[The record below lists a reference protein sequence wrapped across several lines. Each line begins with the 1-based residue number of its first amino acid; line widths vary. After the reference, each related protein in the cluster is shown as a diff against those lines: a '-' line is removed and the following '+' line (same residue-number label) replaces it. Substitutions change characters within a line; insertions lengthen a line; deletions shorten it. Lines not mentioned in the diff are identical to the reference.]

1 MDRRTFLKGLVGG
14 TVVAG
19 QGLVVPRSLAGG
31 QLPIGAVESAAWAV
45 LPGQEPLIKRTY
57 RPPNFET
64 PVSAFGDV
72 ITPNEQFF
80 VRWHLAHIPGIAAET
95 WRLRIGGESVE
106 HPYELTLDQLKQ
118 DFEPV
123 ELVAVC
129 QCAGNR
135 RGFSEPPVPG
145 VQWGAGAMGNAR
157 WKGARLRDVLTR
169 AGLKADALEIVF
181 DGADDGVIDETPDFV
196 KSLPLW
202 KALDENTLIAY
213 EMNGEA
219 LPHANGFPVRLVVP
233 GWTGT
238 YWVKQLISIS
248 AVPKPETGFWMSKAY
263 RIPKGKFPGAERFPS
278 QEAETDAP
286 ITDIL
291 VNSLI
296 TNIEEGQRLS
306 AGEPTTVKGI
316 AWDGGHG
323 IRTVDVSVNGGRT
336 WESARLEPDYGRFSF
351 RAWHHAF
358 TPRGG
363 GENRLMARA
372 TSRQGRT
379 QPFEPVF
386 NRAGYHNNVV
396 QRIHVEITP

>member
-1 MDRRTFLKGLVGG
+1 LVGG

-19 QGLVVPRSLAGG
+19 QGLLVPRSLAGG
-31 QLPIGAVESAAWAV
+31 ELPIGAAESAAWGI
-45 LPGQEPLIKRTY
+45 LPGKEPLIKRTF

-64 PVSAFGDV
+64 PVSAFGGV

-80 VRWHLAHIPGIAAET
+80 VRWHLAHIPQMAAET
-95 WRLRIGGESVE
+95 CRLRVGGESVE

-213 EMNGEA
+213 EMNGDA

-238 YWVKQLISIS
+238 YWVKQLISIR
-248 AVPKPETGFWMSKAY
+248 AVPKPETGFWMSRAY
-263 RIPKGKFPGAERFPS
+263 RIPKGKFPDAERFPS

-286 ITDIL
+286 ITDML

-296 TNIEEGQRLS
+296 TNIEDGQRLN
-306 AGEPTTVKGI
+306 AGKPTMVKGI

-323 IRTVDVSVNGGRT
+323 IRTVDVSLNGGRT
-336 WESARLEPDYGRFSF
+336 WERAQLEPDYGRFSV
-351 RAWHHAF
+351 RAWHHTF

-363 GENRLMARA
+363 AEYRLMARA
-372 TSRQGRT
+372 TDRQGRT
-379 QPFEPVF
+379 QPFKPVF

-396 QRIHVEITP
+396 QRIHVEVRP